1 MLDFNHFDQKHKILD
16 LCGQAPVASAVF
28 PVGAQ
33 LVAMERFTNRTRII
47 EGLNA
52 INQCAYAI
60 THRPI
65 KFFQLLDGT
74 WEKFDSIAQGLF

>member
-16 LCGQAPVASAVF
+16 LCGKAPVASAIF
-28 PVGAQ
+28 PVCAQ
-33 LVAMERFTNRTRII
+33 LVAVKRFTNRTWII

-52 INQCAYAI
+52 VNQSAYPI

-65 KFFQLLDGT
+65 KFFQLLDSVG
-74 WEKFDSIAQGLF
+74 EKFDSIAQDLF

>member
-28 PVGAQ
+28 PVRAE
-33 LVAMERFTNRTRII
+33 LVAVERFTNRTRII
-47 EGLNA
+47 KGLNA
-52 INQCAYAI
+52 VNQRTYAF

-65 KFFQLLDGT
+65 KFLQLLDGVG
-74 WEKFDSIAQGLF
+74 EKFDSIAQGLF